1 MRSVNLDT
9 WSPEQ
14 VVSLQNMGNSR
25 ARAVYEAQLPDGF
38 RRPQT
43 DSALETFIRAKYE
56 HKKYMAREWVP
67 QPPAV
72 ANWDKEIDEEM
83 EQLKR
88 SKKKT
93 SSSGVN
99 GGNGLGALPS
109 ASAHASGDSGAR
121 RSAAAAAAPVVLA
134 KPAPSPKAGSRT
146 TQKAAAAAAAA
157 QQTSS
162 ASIDLLDLSISPVA
176 SNSNGANNSNSNTSA
191 SDELFSNFL
200 SGPPPLSTAAT
211 VPANANN
218 GATNTTAPANLSAE
232 EMAEFWKQDEQLRH
246 KKVRNS
252 ILDLYGPEG
261 LQNWSKRFEP
271 QHPPQQFGAFVGT
284 SSVSQAQLLQLN
296 PMTFTAFDNN
306 KMPAQQPSFAQFPPM
321 AGIDGGAGS
330 MFGNIGIGAAATNGS
345 AAASSTAA
353 LNQKLDSL
361 NLGNVW
367 Q

>member
-109 ASAHASGDSGAR
+109 ASAHASGDGGVR
-121 RSAAAAAAPVVLA
+121 RLAAAAAAPVLA

-157 QQTSS
+157 AQQTSS
-162 ASIDLLDLSISPVA
+162 ASADLLDLSISPVS

-200 SGPPPLSTAAT
+200 SGPPPPSTTAT

-218 GATNTTAPANLSAE
+218 GATNTAAPANLSAE
-232 EMAEFWKQDEQLRH
+232 EKAEFWKEDAQTRH

-271 QHPPQQFGAFVGT
+271 QHPPQQFGAFVG
-284 SSVSQAQLLQLN
+284 SNALPLGQLVQQY
-296 PMTFTAFDNN
+296 PMTFAAFDNN
-306 KMPAQQPSFAQFPPM
+306 AMPAQQPSFAQFPPM
-321 AGIDGGAGS
+321 AGIGGGAGS
-330 MFGNIGIGAAATNGS
+330 TFDNIGIGAAATNGS